1 MVIFLGKKLFSW
13 GPIGYCQHVAHLK
26 RRELVVSK
34 AKRKV
39 LVVVMDGVGVRASSY
54 GNAVKLA
61 HTPQLRQLE
70 KTGLYRTLKAHGT
83 YVGLPSDSDIGN
95 SEVGHNALGA
105 GRVFDQGAKLV
116 QNAIDDGSLFRGET
130 WQDLVR
136 SVKSQESTLH
146 LIGLLSDGNVHSH
159 DGHLHALLRQAKKA
173 GLKRV
178 RVHALIDGR
187 DVGEKTAEIYVERLE
202 KVMSELQ
209 SSDFDVKVASGG
221 GRMTTT
227 MDRYEA
233 DWSMVERGWKA
244 HVLGEAP
251 NRFPSL
257 RSAIMGFRQDPKLI
271 DQYLPPFVIVENE
284 KPVGTIEDGDGVV
297 LFNFRGD
304 RAIEICR
311 AFNEEDFKVFDRVRM
326 PKVFFA
332 GMMEY
337 DGDLHIP
344 ARYLVSPP
352 AIDDTLSE
360 HLVRQGLRQ
369 FACSET
375 QKYGHVTYFWNGNK
389 SGLFDEKLEDYV
401 EIPSDVIQFDL
412 KPWMKCYEITEA
424 TIARMR
430 SGSFDF
436 ARINYPNGDM
446 VGHTGNLEA
455 TITSVSALDLC
466 IGRLVQAA
474 KETDTVL
481 IITADH
487 GNADEMFD
495 TNQEGPADWLDLPF
509 SWRPKPKTSHTLN
522 PVPFYLYD
530 PRGPNGYRLVPGM
543 DKASIANIAAT
554 VITVLGVPKK
564 DNYLPSLV
572 ELI

>member
-1 MVIFLGKKLFSW
+1 M
-13 GPIGYCQHVAHLK
+13 
-26 RRELVVSK
+26 SK
-34 AKRKV
+34 AKRRV
-39 LVVVMDGVGVRASSY
+39 LVVVMDGVGVRDSSY

-70 KTGLYRTLKAHGT
+70 KTALYRTLKAHGT
-83 YVGLPSDSDIGN
+83 YVGLPSDADIGN

-116 QNAIDDGSLFRGET
+116 QHAIDTRALFEGKT

-136 SVKSQESTLH
+136 SVHQQHSTLH

-159 DGHLHALLRQAKKA
+159 DGHLHALIREAKASGIK
-173 GLKRV
+173 KV
-178 RVHALIDGR
+178 RIHALIDGR
-187 DVGEKTAEIYVERLE
+187 DVGEKTAEVYLERLE
-202 KVMSELQ
+202 KVFRETESV
-209 SSDFDVKVASGG
+209 DFDVKVASGG

-251 NRFPSL
+251 HRFPSL
-257 RSAIMGFRQDPKLI
+257 RSAILGFRQDAKLI
-271 DQYLPPFVIVENE
+271 DQYLPPFVITEHE
-284 KPVGTIEDGDGVV
+284 KPVGPIVDGDAVV

-311 AFNEEDFKVFDRVRM
+311 AFTEEDFSVFDRVRF
-326 PKVFFA
+326 PKTFFA

-344 ARYLVSPP
+344 PRYLVSPP
-352 AIDDTLSE
+352 VIKDTLSE
-360 HLVRQGLRQ
+360 HLVHQGLRQ

-375 QKYGHVTYFWNGNK
+375 QKFGHVTYFWNGNR
-389 SGLFDEKLEDYV
+389 SGLFDPKLEEYL
-401 EIPSDVIQFDL
+401 EIPSDVIHFDL
-412 KPWMKCYEITEA
+412 KPWMKAYEITEA
-424 TIARMR
+424 TIARMQQ
-430 SGSFDF
+430 GSFDF
-436 ARINYPNGDM
+436 GRINFPNGDM

-455 TITSVSALDLC
+455 AITAVSVVDLC
-466 IGRLVQAA
+466 VGRLIQAA
-474 KETDTVL
+474 QETDTVL
-481 IITADH
+481 MITADH

-509 SWRPKPKTSHTLN
+509 SWRPKPKTAHTLN
-522 PVPFYLYD
+522 EVPFYLYD
-530 PRGPNGYRLVPGM
+530 PRGVNGYRLIPGM
-543 DKASIANIAAT
+543 KGSIANVAST
-554 VITVLGVPKK
+554 VIAVLGVPKK